1 MVKKQLYEAPETELL
16 LVRFEENILSG
27 DIKDIEGDDVED
39 DSENWG

>member
-16 LVRFEENILSG
+16 LVRFEGNILSG

>member
-1 MVKKQLYEAPETELL
+1 MVKKQLYEAPERELL

-27 DIKDIEGDDVED
+27 DIKDIDGNDVED